1 MDMSRVRVLRE
12 RWKYLLGSFGIVGAT
27 LIEMSRIPIFK
38 MKENTKKFYFYL
50 SKKS

>member
-1 MDMSRVRVLRE
+1 MRLAIIVGLILMTI
-12 RWKYLLGSFGIVGAT
+12 GSFGIVGAT